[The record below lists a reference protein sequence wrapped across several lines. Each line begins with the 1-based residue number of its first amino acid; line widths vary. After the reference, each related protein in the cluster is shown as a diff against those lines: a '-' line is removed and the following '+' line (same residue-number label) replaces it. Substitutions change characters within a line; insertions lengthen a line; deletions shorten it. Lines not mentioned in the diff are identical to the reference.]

1 MGIELAQ
8 TASLAD
14 LSAAQLHFRS
24 NPLMSVLT
32 AQLTQYSTITR
43 IFKRLSDIFFSL
55 IAIIISSPIMLVV
68 ALLIKHEDG
77 GPVFFRQ
84 QRIGIY
90 GKPFTMYKFRS
101 MEVQAPEKEKSEWTT
116 KRDPRVTP
124 IGRVIRKTSIDE
136 MPQLFN
142 VLRGDMSFVGPRPE
156 VQEYTDLYTEEQRQ
170 VFLVRPGITGVASIR
185 YRNENDLLAASD
197 DPNRTYIQEILPEKL
212 RLDLSYIPRAG
223 VVQDIALIFE
233 TLAVVIR
240 G

>member
-1 MGIELAQ
+1 MAPPTRTTTCTQSPLENPAALEKCLTCHKSQGVEDADAMVTFVKGKMDELAQ
-8 TASLAD
+8 
-14 LSAAQLHFRS
+14 
-24 NPLMSVLT
+24 
-32 AQLTQYSTITR
+32 I
-43 IFKRLSDIFFSL
+43 
-55 IAIIISSPIMLVV
+55 
-68 ALLIKHEDG
+68 
-77 GPVFFRQ
+77 Q
-84 QRIGIY
+84 Q
-90 GKPFTMYKFRS
+90 
-101 MEVQAPEKEKSEWTT
+101 AT
-116 KRDPRVTP
+116 KT
-124 IGRVIRKTSIDE
+124 KLDE
-136 MPQLFN
+136 LPQLFN

>member
-1 MGIELAQ
+1 MTGSHRWAEIL
-8 TASLAD
+8 
-14 LSAAQLHFRS
+14 
-24 NPLMSVLT
+24 
-32 AQLTQYSTITR
+32 
-43 IFKRLSDIFFSL
+43 
-55 IAIIISSPIMLVV
+55 
-68 ALLIKHEDG
+68 
-77 GPVFFRQ
+77 
-84 QRIGIY
+84 
-90 GKPFTMYKFRS
+90 
-101 MEVQAPEKEKSEWTT
+101 
-116 KRDPRVTP
+116 
-124 IGRVIRKTSIDE
+124 RKTKLDE
-136 MPQLFN
+136 LPQLFN

>member
-1 MGIELAQ
+1 MQKKEERMDIAEVLARRRPQ
-8 TASLAD
+8 RIAKRAMD
-14 LSAAQLHFRS
+14 IVLSAAALAVLW
-24 NPLMSVLT
+24 PLL
-32 AQLTQYSTITR
+32 L
-43 IFKRLSDIFFSL
+43 L
-55 IAIIISSPIMLVV
+55 IALAVV
-68 ALLIKHEDG
+68 IDDP
-77 GPVFFRQ
+77 GPVFYRQ
-84 QRIGIY
+84 VRIGRG
-90 GKPFTMYKFRS
+90 GKPFRIFKFRS
-101 MEVQAPEKEKSEWTT
+101 MVTDADKKGLAITVG
-116 KRDPRVTP
+116 RDRRITRVGA
-124 IGRVIRKTSIDE
+124 ILRKTKLDE
-136 MPQLFN
+136 LPQLFN

>member
-1 MGIELAQ
+1 MANTQTFQRLAPPGRG
-8 TASLAD
+8 AM
-14 LSAAQLHFRS
+14 AA
-24 NPLMSVLT
+24 
-32 AQLTQYSTITR
+32 
-43 IFKRLSDIFFSL
+43 KRLFDIVC
-55 IAIIISSPIMLVV
+55 AACGLVV
-68 ALLIKHEDG
+68 LSPLFLITALAVGLTSPG
-77 GPVFFRQ
+77 GILFCQ
-84 QRIGIY
+84 ERIGLG
-90 GKPFTMYKFRS
+90 GKPFIIYKSGLKITASGDDRI
-101 MEVQAPEKEKSEWTT
+101 
-116 KRDPRVTP
+116 TP
-124 IGRVIRKTSIDE
+124 VGRILRKTKLDE
-136 MPQLFN
+136 LPQLFN

-170 VFLVRPGITGVASIR
+170 VCLVRPGITGVASIR